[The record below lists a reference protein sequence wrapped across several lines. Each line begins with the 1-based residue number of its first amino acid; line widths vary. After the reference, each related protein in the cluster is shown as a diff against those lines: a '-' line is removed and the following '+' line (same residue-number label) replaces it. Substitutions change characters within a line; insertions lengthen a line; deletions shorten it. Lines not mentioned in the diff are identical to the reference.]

1 MAPYSVLL
9 SKERSEKLAS
19 GDAVY
24 IKNRW
29 WFSLLVVVAAVSL
42 VFLLAAVAHA
52 FMIR

>member
-9 SKERSEKLAS
+9 SKEGSEKLAS
-19 GDAVY
+19 SDSVY

-29 WFSLLVVVAAVSL
+29 WFSPLVVVAAVGL